1 MRGFFPLSVVS
12 FLTVSSAL
20 PQSLI
25 TRTSQVTCD
34 LDGVYRITNSSLT
47 EFMDLFHS
55 PDRPDCYHWCTN
67 GCSKSPDSWLGV
79 DPLTKISFKPACARH
94 DFSWHNLKK
103 FSAFDHGNKLNA
115 DEHLRAGIK
124 ELCGK
129 HDTCGSDVA
138 GLYYHAVR
146 LANEPA
152 SEYNTWGPKEL
163 AKEMDCTIFPGC
175 CSNHSDA
182 NKCGEERLPGQFKGD
197 QSCVARS

>member
-1 MRGFFPLSVVS
+1 MRLQFSLSIVLL
-12 FLTVSSAL
+12 LTLSSAF
-20 PQSLI
+20 PQPLI
-25 TRTSQVTCD
+25 TRTSQDACD
-34 LDGVYRITNSSLT
+34 LNGVYRIMNSSLI
-47 EFMDLFHS
+47 EFMDIFLS

-67 GCSKSPDSWLGV
+67 GCSKSPDSWLG
-79 DPLTKISFKPACARH
+79 ACARH

-103 FSAFDHGNKLNA
+103 FSAFDQGNKLNA

-129 HDTCGSDVA
+129 HDTCGSEVA

-163 AKEMDCTIFPGC
+163 AKKMDCTIFPGC